1 MRTRSHEPTPRT
13 TRRTRATLALVAALA
28 LIAPACTG
36 DDDTATPTTS
46 EPTTPT
52 DTTEP
57 TDTTTTD
64 TTTGTTTSTTTGTT
78 TTTPTTTTTTTTT
91 STTTIGPGRPSDS
104 PGPSGLRSIDPFAD
118 YRWVPALPADARY
131 GGPTTPTSL
140 DDVLLTPYQQGAVE
154 RSWIGGADAIER
166 LERNGFVVNADW
178 GDRFFHDAYKSA
190 AYWDV
195 PLFVTTDALYHSWHL
210 VFDRVLRDTE
220 QQHLLPTLEAFL
232 ATAVGAARDQE
243 VELAG
248 TSLADDARRAT
259 AYYESAAV
267 LAGVDV
273 GEIGELAAEEV
284 ALVEAAAGIDASPIT
299 GSGSCEWPD
308 SFVGCIDYSLF
319 RPRGHY
325 TRTPDL
331 ERYFRSMS
339 LLGLEG
345 FALDDGVGVV
355 PGLLVTRI
363 MVADPELL
371 SGWRALY
378 EPTAFLIGLADDV
391 DPLQLA
397 AAADDAIPGWV
408 DDPLR
413 LTAADAEA
421 IAEAVLAAHPVA
433 IDPERAS
440 VRVMGARF
448 TLDSFVLDQLAWPN
462 VGREPPEERRV
473 FVSPLDL
480 AAAFGSD
487 LARERQLATESGF
500 HRYTEQ
506 LDEMTELIAGRGPD
520 DWAATVYDA
529 WLAAIAPQ
537 FVPRGSAF
545 PDFMRTDA
553 WAAKALQTGLGSYTE
568 LKHDTVLYTKQG
580 SAGEGEGPEPAEFV
594 PRHWVEPDPVAF
606 GRIAAA
612 AALVRD
618 GFDARG
624 LLTDETDDLLATL
637 IELSDWLAGIAADE
651 LAGEVADDADNARLL
666 DIGSELEYLWIASSE
681 IELNEYGYAVPDW
694 DERAGLVTDVF
705 TTSFEHLQ
713 LGTGNPE
720 AIFVIVPLG
729 DGRFELAQGAVM
741 SYYEFWMPNDIPRL
755 TDEEWRAMLIDD
767 DLPRRPQWVDP
778 FVVGADVATE
788 PRVTFT
794 R

>member
-1 MRTRSHEPTPRT
+1 MRTRSHGPTHRT
-13 TRRTRATLALVAALA
+13 TRRTLATTSVVAALA
-28 LIAPACTG
+28 LLAPACTG
-36 DDDTATPTTS
+36 DDDGGSSATPAPTTPATEPTGTIGPPASTETPAATITTTTATPPGTI
-46 EPTTPT
+46 EPGEPA
-52 DTTEP
+52 DT
-57 TDTTTTD
+57 
-64 TTTGTTTSTTTGTT
+64 
-78 TTTPTTTTTTTTT
+78 
-91 STTTIGPGRPSDS
+91 
-104 PGPSGLRSIDPFAD
+104 PGPSGLRAIDPFAD
-118 YRWVPALPADARY
+118 YRWVAALPADAVY

-140 DDVLLTPYQQGAVE
+140 DDVLLTPSQEGLLEQP
-154 RSWIGGADAIER
+154 WFGGADAIEQ
-166 LERNGFVVNADW
+166 LERNGFVVNADR

-220 QQHLLPTLEAFL
+220 QQRLLPTLEAFL
-232 ATAVGAARDQE
+232 AAAVEAARDQE

-248 TSLADDARRAT
+248 SILLDDAHRAT

-273 GEIGELAAEEV
+273 GEYNELAEAEL
-284 ALVEAAAGIDASPIT
+284 ALVAAAAGVEASPIT
-299 GSGSCEWPD
+299 GSGACEWPN
-308 SFVGCIDYSLF
+308 SFVGCVDYSLF

-331 ERYFRSMS
+331 ERYFRAMS

-345 FALDDGVGVV
+345 FALADGAGVV
-355 PGLLVTRI
+355 PGLLVTRV
-363 MVADPELL
+363 MAGDPELL
-371 SGWRALY
+371 AGWRALY
-378 EPTAFLIGLADDV
+378 EPTAFLVGLADDV

-397 AAADDAIPGWV
+397 AAAEDAIPGWLG
-408 DDPLR
+408 DPTLI
-413 LTAADAEA
+413 AGVDAEA
-421 IAEAVLAAHPVA
+421 IAGAVLTAHPVA

-440 VRVMGARF
+440 VRLMGARF

-473 FVSPLDL
+473 FVSALDL
-480 AAAFGSD
+480 AATFGSE
-487 LARERQLATESGF
+487 LARDRQLATESGYD
-500 HRYTEQ
+500 RYTDQ
-506 LDEMTELIAGRGPD
+506 LDAMTDLVAERRSD

-537 FVPRGSAF
+537 FEPHGSPY
-545 PDFMRTDA
+545 PDFMRNDA

-580 SAGEGEGPEPAEFV
+580 SAGEGEGPEPADFV

-637 IELSDWLAGIAADE
+637 IELSDWLAA
-651 LAGEVADDADNARLL
+651 VADRELDGDVATDADNERLL

-681 IELNEYGYAVPDW
+681 IELDENGFAVPDW

-729 DGRFELAQGAVM
+729 DGRFELAQGATM
-741 SYYEFWMPNDIPRL
+741 SYYEFWMSNDTPRL
-755 TDEEWRAMLIDD
+755 TDEEWRAMLLDD
-767 DLPRRPQWVDP
+767 ELPPRPSWNDS
-778 FVVGADVATE
+778 FVVGAELAIE
-788 PRVTFT
+788 PRVVFA

>member
-1 MRTRSHEPTPRT
+1 MRTRSHEPTSRT
-13 TRRTRATLALVAALA
+13 TRRMRATAATVAGLALL
-28 LIAPACTG
+28 APACTG
-36 DDDTATPTTS
+36 DDAATTPTVPASTTSPS
-46 EPTTPT
+46 EPT
-52 DTTEP
+52 
-57 TDTTTTD
+57 
-64 TTTGTTTSTTTGTT
+64 GTSAS
-78 TTTPTTTTTTTTT
+78 TTTT
-91 STTTIGPGRPSDS
+91 SSPTSTTPITTPPPTTTDPGEPVETA
-104 PGPSGLRSIDPFAD
+104 GPSGLRAVVPFAD
-118 YRWVPALPADARY
+118 YRWVPALSDDAVY
-131 GGPTTPTSL
+131 GGPTTPSSL
-140 DDVLLTPYQQGAVE
+140 GDVLLTPSQRDAVDQP
-154 RSWIGGADAIER
+154 WFGGADAIER
-166 LERNGFVVNADW
+166 LERNGFVVNADRA
-178 GDRFFHDAYKSA
+178 DRFFHDAYKSA
-190 AYWDV
+190 AYWET
-195 PLFVTTDALYHSWHL
+195 PLFVTTDALYHTWHL

-232 ATAVGAARDQE
+232 AAAVDTAREQE
-243 VELAG
+243 AELAG
-248 TSLADDARRAT
+248 SVLEDDAHRAT

-273 GEIGELAAEEV
+273 GGYNELAAEEL
-284 ALVEAAAGIDASPIT
+284 ALVEAASGVEASPIT
-299 GSGSCEWPD
+299 SSGACEWPN
-308 SFVGCIDYSLF
+308 SFVGCVDYSLF

-325 TRTPDL
+325 TRTPEL
-331 ERYFRSMS
+331 ERYFRAMS

-345 FALDDGVGVV
+345 FALDEGVGVV
-355 PGLLVTRI
+355 PGLLVTRP
-363 MVADPELL
+363 MVADRDLL
-371 SGWRALY
+371 EGWRALY
-378 EPTAFLIGLADDV
+378 EPTAFLVGLADDV

-397 AAADDAIPGWV
+397 AVADDAIPGWL
-408 DDPLR
+408 DDP
-413 LTAADAEA
+413 TVIAGADAET
-421 IAEAVLAAHPVA
+421 IAEAALAAHPVA

-440 VRVMGARF
+440 VRLMGARF

-462 VGREPPEERRV
+462 VGRESPEERRV

-487 LARERQLATESGF
+487 VARERQLATESSYY
-500 HRYTEQ
+500 RYTEQ
-506 LDEMTELIAGRGPD
+506 LDEMTELIAARGPD

-537 FVPRGSAF
+537 FEPRSSAY
-545 PDFMRTDA
+545 PDFMRNDV

-580 SAGEGEGPEPAEFV
+580 SAGEGEGPEPADFV

-618 GFDARG
+618 GFDGRG

-637 IELSDWLAGIAADE
+637 IELSDWLAGIATRE
-651 LAGEVADDADNARLL
+651 LAGEVADDVDNARLL

-741 SYYEFWMPNDIPRL
+741 SYYEFWMSNDTPRL
-755 TDEEWRAMLIDD
+755 TDEEWRAMLVDD
-767 DLPRRPQWVDP
+767 DLPPRPQWVDP
-778 FVVGADVATE
+778 FVVGAEPAAE
-788 PRVTFT
+788 PRVVFA